1 MNTTCRH
8 VLIAVGCLVVFGIFQ
23 VGCKPS
29 QQTPAHVIDMHQQ
42 MKLQDPRPW
51 PYQPVSMTFHP
62 LSRFRIVDGVP
73 SFVQIRIELSDRD
86 GKPTRTDGHL
96 VLEVQAVDD
105 EIRQVSLDLTDPKI
119 NSEHWDDIT
128 MTYFIPLELALAP
141 GDDEATRLIMEAY
154 LVRQGV
160 DEVLM
165 DQLELVY
172 EPPVSSEPEDS

>member
-1 MNTTCRH
+1 MNTTPRH
-8 VLIAVGCLVVFGIFQ
+8 AMLAVGCLVIPCMFQ
-23 VGCKPS
+23 LGCDPS
-29 QQTPAHVIDMHQQ
+29 QKPPAHVIDMHQQ
-42 MKLQDPRPW
+42 MKIQDPRPW

-96 VLEVQAVDD
+96 VLEVQAIDD

-119 NSEHWDDIT
+119 NSEYWDDIT

-141 GDDEATRLIMEAY
+141 DDDGATRLIMEAY

-172 EPPVSSEPEDS
+172 EPPVSSEPGDS